1 MTNMT
6 MRMFVSGVESL
17 ATDTLGTKNLRY
29 VQLNACSAMPLNQKN
44 KNLGA
49 AQSHVLKWLVTRHGK
64 EQVLGLE
71 CMFENKWEE
80 TCLSLV

>member
-1 MTNMT
+1 
-6 MRMFVSGVESL
+6 
-17 ATDTLGTKNLRY
+17 
-29 VQLNACSAMPLNQKN
+29 MPLNQKN

-64 EQVLGLE
+64 EQVLGLD
-71 CMFENKWEE
+71 CMFENKSEE

>member
-1 MTNMT
+1 
-6 MRMFVSGVESL
+6 
-17 ATDTLGTKNLRY
+17 
-29 VQLNACSAMPLNQKN
+29 MPLNQKN

-71 CMFENKWEE
+71 CMFENNGKRLAFHWFEYVHGNGQIPKWLE
-80 TCLSLV
+80 S